1 LKAED
6 FGFTNEELDEI
17 DNVAAEFFKDEY
29 FREERAGYTMTI
41 YELVD
46 LIHTKL
52 HLDETTLIN
61 EKLDLLDK
69 FHQNKYIRAVIYTS
83 LVQISKTIY
92 EHYLKNKYGK

>member
-52 HLDETTLIN
+52 HLDETTRIN
-61 EKLDLLDK
+61 EK
-69 FHQNKYIRAVIYTS
+69 
-83 LVQISKTIY
+83 
-92 EHYLKNKYGK
+92 

>member
-1 LKAED
+1 VKAED
-6 FGFTNEELDEI
+6 FGFTKDELDEI
-17 DNVAAEFFKDEY
+17 DNIAAEFFKDEY

-52 HLDETTLIN
+52 HHDETTLIN

-69 FHQNKYIRAVIYTS
+69 FHQNKY
-83 LVQISKTIY
+83 
-92 EHYLKNKYGK
+92 GK

>member
-1 LKAED
+1 
-6 FGFTNEELDEI
+6 
-17 DNVAAEFFKDEY
+17 
-29 FREERAGYTMTI
+29 MTI

-46 LIHTKL
+46 FIHTQL
-52 HLDETTLIN
+52 HQDETTLIN

-92 EHYLKNKYGK
+92 EHYLKNKYGG

>member
-1 LKAED
+1 VKAED
-6 FGFTNEELDEI
+6 FGFTKDELDEI

-29 FREERAGYTMTI
+29 FREERAGYTLTI

-52 HLDETTLIN
+52 HIDETTLTN
-61 EKLDLLDK
+61 EKLDFLDK

>member
-1 LKAED
+1 MKAED
-6 FGFTNEELDEI
+6 FGFSRDELDQI
-17 DNVAAEFFKDEY
+17 DNIAAQFFKEEY

-46 LIHTKL
+46 MIHT
-52 HLDETTLIN
+52 
-61 EKLDLLDK
+61 K

-92 EHYLKNKYGK
+92 EYYLKDKYGR